1 MWAVYVSIFVLFLM
15 GVFAMAKLSELVAVV
30 SELKGTA
37 VSVLAL
43 IDGLVQKV
51 EECDYDPATV
61 AQLIADV
68 RETRDEL
75 AFAVEANSPVPPP
88 VDPVE
93 PDPVDPT
100 DPVEDDEEDA

>member
-1 MWAVYVSIFVLFLM
+1 
-15 GVFAMAKLSELVAVV
+15 MAKFSELVAVV

-43 IDGLVQKV
+43 IDGLVQKI
-51 EECDYDPATV
+51 EECDYDPETV

-88 VDPVE
+88 VDPIDPVD
-93 PDPVDPT
+93 PVDPVDPT
-100 DPVEDDEEDA
+100 DPIEDDEEDA